1 MRIAMRPED
10 FSSALESAKREALN
24 SFGDDN
30 MLVEKYVEK
39 PRSVSFNKIQFNSIC
54 CLDLQIRDLLILN
67 LLFSCF

>member
-1 MRIAMRPED
+1 MRPED

-39 PRSVSFNKIQFNSIC
+39 PRSVSFNKIQIQFNV
-54 CLDLQIRDLLILN
+54 LLG
-67 LLFSCF
+67 FED